1 MDIRFCLSVIQLSRL
16 GIILFC
22 FLMEENKTKAK
33 EWASQGVLEVKNL
46 PANRD
51 IGFDPWVGKISW
63 SRKWQTFPVFLPGKF
78 HG

>member
-46 PANRD
+46 PANAVYTE
-51 IGFDPWVGKISW
+51 I
-63 SRKWQTFPVFLPGKF
+63 
-78 HG
+78 